1 MKRTLIKL
9 LRRVVDNLQA
19 DPRQGLAFHTR
30 IPLATV
36 PPVAQQVTPT
46 AQVDLSAVP
55 MARALAEY
63 IAHDPFPLPAT
74 DNREGYYGDRHYDY
88 WRSGLKEYLQIKETL
103 ARHGLALS
111 QMESVFE
118 LGCATG
124 RVLRHFVCQEPHL
137 TVWGA
142 DIHLSHIEWILQHLG
157 PTPKVLQNSLLP
169 HLPLED
175 NSLDLVCAFS
185 VFTHI
190 DEFELAWLAEVR
202 RILKPGGIAYITL
215 HTDHTWGIMNSQHAL
230 YNHLLHVK
238 AHILEYEV
246 SPALFAQPMPTPRV
260 AFRWAIDG
268 IRRTNVFH
276 SAAYLQS
283 TWGRFFKILALNHES
298 SDYQDVLLLQK

>member
-1 MKRTLIKL
+1 MKRTLVKL
-9 LRRVVDNLQA
+9 LHRVVDNLQA
-19 DPRQGLAFHTR
+19 DPRQGLAFNTR

-36 PPVAQQVTPT
+36 APVINHVTPT
-46 AQVDLSAVP
+46 SQVDLSAAP
-55 MARALAEY
+55 LARTLEAYMAG
-63 IAHDPFPLPAT
+63 DPLPLPAT
-74 DNREGYYGDRHYDY
+74 ANREGYHGDRHYDY
-88 WRSGLKEYLQIKETL
+88 WRSGLKEYLQIKAVL
-103 ARHGLALS
+103 ARQGIPFDRVQSML
-111 QMESVFE
+111 E

-124 RVLRHFVCQEPHL
+124 RVLRHFVCQEPQL

-142 DIHLSHIEWILQHLG
+142 DIHISHIEWILQHLG
-157 PTPKVLQNSLLP
+157 PTPKVFQNSLLP

-202 RILKPGGIAYITL
+202 RILKPGGIAYLTL
-215 HTDHTWGIMNSQHAL
+215 HTDHTWGIMNRQHAL

-238 AHILEYEV
+238 AHILEYDV
-246 SPALFAQPMPTPRV
+246 SPALFAQPMPAQRI

-276 SAAYLQS
+276 SEAYLQA
-283 TWGRFFKILALNHES
+283 TWGRFFSILDLIHEG
-298 SDYQDVLLLQK
+298 SDYQDVVLLQK